1 MVKGGYMKVSR
12 RGFIK
17 MTGAGAACLTLSR
30 LGFDLGPT
38 QAYAAGL
45 KTAGCKEVVSI
56 CPFCSC
62 GCNIIMSVKDGVFVS
77 SEGDPDYPVSEGSL
91 CAKGAAFHSM
101 HVSEHRVLKP
111 LYRAPG
117 SDKWEEK
124 DWNFVLDRIAKRV
137 KETRDRDFILKNE
150 KGQTA
155 NRVESIFQLGTSQ
168 MDNEECAV
176 SHQMLRGLGVV
187 HFDHQAR
194 V

>member
-1 MVKGGYMKVSR
+1 MTLSR

-17 MTGAGAACLTLSR
+17 WTGAGAASLSLSR
-30 LGFDLGPT
+30 LGFDLKPVE
-38 QAYAAGL
+38 AYAAEL
-45 KTAGCKEVVSI
+45 KIAGAKEVVSI

-62 GCNIIMSVKDGVFVS
+62 GCNIIMFMKDGKFIS
-77 SEGDPDYPVSEGSL
+77 SEGDPDYPVSEGAL
-91 CAKGAAFHSM
+91 CPKGAAFHAM
-101 HVSEHRVLKP
+101 HVSEHRILKP
-111 LYRAPG
+111 WYRAPG

-124 DWNFVLDRIAKRV
+124 DWDFVLSRVAKLV
-137 KETRDRDFILKNE
+137 KDTRDKDFIRKND
-150 KGQTA
+150 KGLEV

-176 SHQMLRGLGVV
+176 SHQMLRGLGIV

>member
-1 MVKGGYMKVSR
+1 MDISR

-17 MTGAGAACLTLSR
+17 LLGAGTACFGLSQ
-30 LGFDLGPT
+30 LGLDVKPAL
-38 QAYAAGL
+38 AYATSL
-45 KTAGCKEVVSI
+45 KTAGAKEVVSI

-62 GCNIIMSVKDGVFVS
+62 GCNIIMYVRDGQFVS
-77 SEGDPDYPVSEGSL
+77 SEGDPDYPVSEGAL
-91 CAKGAAFHSM
+91 CAKGAAFHAM
-101 HVSEHRVLKP
+101 HVSKHRVLKP

-124 DWNFVLDRIAKRV
+124 DWSFVLDRIAHRV
-137 KETRDRDFILKNE
+137 KQTRDRDFMFKND
-150 KGQTA
+150 KGLTV

-176 SHQMLRGLGVV
+176 SHQMLRALGVV
-187 HFDHQAR
+187 YFDHQAR